1 MATDPKTIVRRFHD
15 ELWNKRNAA
24 AAETILAEKVV
35 WHHPTFGEIRGHQ
48 ALLEVIREM
57 HAAYAD
63 LMTTEIHMLAEGDM
77 VASHWSAAGTH
88 RQPYRGR
95 TPCTQRLTWGGVTL
109 HRVADGRIVEM
120 WGFPHTTIHGS
131 PHEIL
136 HRQPTLKVQTNC

>member
-1 MATDPKTIVRRFHD
+1 MATDPKAIVRRFHD
-15 ELWNKRNAA
+15 ELWNKRNQAA
-24 AAETILAEKVV
+24 VETILAEKVV
-35 WHHPTFGEIRGHQ
+35 WHHPTFGEIRGRQ

-63 LMTTEIHMLAEGDM
+63 LMTTETHMLAEDDM
-77 VASHWSAAGTH
+77 VASHWSATGTH

-95 TPCTQRLTWGGVTL
+95 APSTQRLTWEGVTL

-136 HRQPTLKVQTNC
+136 HRQRAQTRP